1 MEWRHQERPHVDATC
16 RQCFE
21 LIEADG
27 TQWSTWCTN
36 VRKEYDAMHSSAAEI
51 SHTPSPEQSQL
62 LQSHRQM
69 IISPERVQA
78 EPPPDEN
85 LSLLQIESLCNR
97 STIPQQLLDRIAL
110 KFKLKRWFTCWQWY
124 WFKRLW
130 YNAYNWNLPLQY
142 KRAHDNPLL
151 LATILRETLETE
163 EVPQRAH
170 DDDSFDRE
178 QPLQTSTAATESSM
192 THSR

>member
-1 MEWRHQERPHVDATC
+1 MEWRHQEPPHIDTTC
-16 RQCFE
+16 RQSFK

-27 TQWSTWCTN
+27 TPWSTWCTN
-36 VRKEYDAMHSSAAEI
+36 VRKEYSARHSSATVI
-51 SHTPSPEQSQL
+51 SHTPSVADS
-62 LQSHRQM
+62 
-69 IISPERVQA
+69 ERVQA

-85 LSLLQIESLCNR
+85 LSLLLNR
-97 STIPQQLLDRIAL
+97 STILQWLLDGLAL